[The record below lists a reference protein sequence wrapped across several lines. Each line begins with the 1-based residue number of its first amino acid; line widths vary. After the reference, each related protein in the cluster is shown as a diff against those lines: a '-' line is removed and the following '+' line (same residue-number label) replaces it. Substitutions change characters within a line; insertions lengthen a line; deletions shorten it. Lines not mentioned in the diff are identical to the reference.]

1 MAALAI
7 ETMNDLQ
14 VPLPAIAI
22 LSDGASILV
31 RPALASDSAQL
42 QRLFHRLSP
51 TTIYRWGFVPT
62 LSDERWMQTIA
73 NVATIDYENQYAMI
87 ASYAGEIIGIARY
100 DRSPNSRVAEYGI
113 VIEDAWQA
121 HGLGKLLMGNLILE
135 ASRHGITAFSAT
147 ILGENRPALRLAVSL
162 FDHPTILWQHGE
174 CQVSGRLD
182 AFKPPHNSACVI
194 SKQPARSF
202 R

>member
-7 ETMNDLQ
+7 QLPNDLQ
-14 VPLPAIAI
+14 VPLPAIAV
-22 LSDGASILV
+22 LPDGASVLV
-31 RPALASDSAQL
+31 RPALASDGAQL

-51 TTIYRWGFVPT
+51 TTIYRWCFVPA
-62 LSDERWMQTIA
+62 LSHERWMQTIA
-73 NVATIDYENQYAMI
+73 NLTTIDYQNQYAMV

-100 DRSPNSRVAEYGI
+100 DRHPNSQIAEYGI

-121 HGLGKLLMGNLILE
+121 RGIGKLLMGNLILE
-135 ASRHGITAFSAT
+135 ASRHDITAFSAI
-147 ILGENRPALRLAVSL
+147 ILGENRPALRLVASL
-162 FDHPTILWQHGE
+162 FDHPIFLWQHGE

-182 AFKPPHNSACVI
+182 AFRPPHNSACVI